1 MKKKNLLAAIAIAAM
16 LIGTG
21 GCKRAVE
28 QIKINPHDLLSA
40 DKYKKLTLEVKSFK
54 GQEPSET
61 TLKYLQSFLE
71 ARLNKPD
78 GISIISTTIDPPRS
92 SKYDLTAIKKLEEK
106 YRTRYSSGSEATMY
120 FLFIDGEY
128 AANSSGNYVLGVAYG
143 ATSMV
148 IFENSVAQFSGG
160 ISQPSRSSLESA
172 VAAHEIG
179 HILGLVN
186 NGSDMVNSHEDTDH
200 SRHCS
205 NKDCL
210 MYYQAETSDMLAN
223 FFGTLPS
230 LDDNCIKDLQ
240 KNGGK

>member
-1 MKKKNLLAAIAIAAM
+1 MKKKTLTTAIAILAM
-16 LIGTG
+16 LIVCG

-40 DKYKKLTLEVKSFK
+40 DKYKKLTLEIQSFK

-71 ARLNKPD
+71 ARLNKPE
-78 GISIISTTIDPPRS
+78 GITIISTTIDPARS
-92 SKYDLTAIKKLEEK
+92 SKYDLTAIRKMEEK

-120 FLFIDGEY
+120 FLFVDGEY
-128 AANSSGNYVLGVAYG
+128 AANTSGNYVLGVAYG

-148 IFENSVAQFSGG
+148 IFENSIAQFSGG
-160 ISQPSRSSLESA
+160 VGKPSRSSLESA
-172 VAAHEIG
+172 VSAHEIG
-179 HILGLVN
+179 HIMGLVN
-186 NGSDMVNSHEDTDH
+186 NGSDMAVSHEDTDH
-200 SRHCS
+200 ARHCS

-223 FFGTLPS
+223 FFGTIPS